1 MTQRDPLQRALARL
15 ILRHPFL
22 ATLALRLERVE
33 DPSAGTAWTDG
44 VRLAVNPAWFGDLD
58 DDQRVGLVGHEC
70 YHVALGHHLRR
81 GGRDHARWNVACD
94 YAVNALLQAD
104 GFTLPPHALLD
115 PRFGDACAEAIYNQ
129 LPLEP
134 DDPAAGVG
142 TSPPSAGTAGSTVP
156 QPPSPGSGAP
166 PPPAGAGATP
176 PPGGSSPATG
186 TAATAPPA
194 GSVPSPS
201 PSFSP
206 PATGAPQPPRRPE
219 TFGQIRDQPFPSPP
233 TPAQQEARLA
243 DHAVLIT
250 ALAQQARAAGKD
262 SLGATRAATAARQPA
277 TVDWRALFAE
287 FLTARHSQDYTW
299 RRPNP
304 RYALLGLFLPLLE
317 AAAPGRVAF
326 VLDTS
331 ESVPKSALDAVTAEL
346 EAYLRQYP
354 TITLDVLYADAKVT
368 GRASFTAADLPLRLE
383 PIGGGGTDFRPALAA
398 LADADDRPAC
408 IVYLTDLEGR
418 FPAEPPPIPIIW
430 LVFGQPLSPR
440 QAPFGKVVLLPY

>member
-1 MTQRDPLQRALARL
+1 MTQPDPLQRPLARL

-22 ATLALRLERVE
+22 ATLALRLERVL

-44 VRLAVNPAWFGDLD
+44 VHLAVNPAWFGELD

-104 GFTLPPHALLD
+104 GFVLPPGALLD

-129 LPLEP
+129 LPPEP

-142 TSPPSAGTAGSTVP
+142 TSPQSAGTAGSTVP
-156 QPPSPGSGAP
+156 PQPGPGSGAP
-166 PPPAGAGATP
+166 PPPASASATP
-176 PPGGSSPATG
+176 PAGRDDLATG

-194 GSVPSPS
+194 GFVPSPS
-201 PSFSP
+201 SSP
-206 PATGAPQPPRRPE
+206 PATGDPLPSPRRPE
-219 TFGQIRDQPFPSPP
+219 TFGQVRDQPFPTPP

-243 DHAVLIT
+243 EHAVLIT

-262 SLGATRAATAARQPA
+262 SLGARRAETAARQPA

-287 FLTARHSQDYTW
+287 FLTARHEQDYSW

-326 VLDTS
+326 VVDTS
-331 ESVPKSALDAVTAEL
+331 GSVPKSALDAVTAEL

-368 GRASFTAADLPLRLE
+368 GHASFTAADLPLRLE

-398 LADADDRPAC
+398 LADGDDPAAC
-408 IVYLTDLEGR
+408 IVYLTDLAGT
-418 FPAEPPPIPIIW
+418 FPAEPPHIPIIW
-430 LVFGQPLSPR
+430 VVFGQQLATPR
-440 QAPFGKVVLLPY
+440 APFGKVIQLPY

>member
-1 MTQRDPLQRALARL
+1 MTQPDRLQRSVARL

-44 VRLAVNPAWFGDLD
+44 VRLAVDPAWFGELD
-58 DDQRVGLVGHEC
+58 DDQRVGLVAHEC
-70 YHVALGHHLRR
+70 YHVALAHHLRR
-81 GGRDHARWNVACD
+81 GGRDHVRWNVACD
-94 YAVNALLQAD
+94 YAVNALLLAD
-104 GFTLPPHALLD
+104 GFVLPPDALLD
-115 PRFGDACAEAIYNQ
+115 PRFGDACAEAIYSQ
-129 LPLEP
+129 LPPEP
-134 DDPAAGVG
+134 DDPAAAAG
-142 TSPPSAGTAGSTVP
+142 TSSPSAGAGTSTIS
-156 QPPSPGSGAP
+156 PPAAGGLGTP
-166 PPPAGAGATP
+166 PPPATAGASATP
-176 PPGGSSPATG
+176 PATGASPATG
-186 TAATAPPA
+186 AAATAPPA
-194 GSVPSPS
+194 GTAPGTSPID
-201 PSFSP
+201 
-206 PATGAPQPPRRPE
+206 TGDPQPSPRRPE
-219 TFGQIRDQPFPSPP
+219 TFGQVRDQPFPSPP

-243 DHAVLIT
+243 EHAVLIT

-262 SLGATRAATAARQPA
+262 SLGARRAATAARQPP
-277 TVDWRALFAE
+277 TVDWRALLAE
-287 FLTARHSQDYTW
+287 FLTARHEQDYSW

-354 TITLDVLYADAKVT
+354 TITLDVLYADAEVT

-398 LADADDRPAC
+398 LADADDPPAC
-408 IVYLTDLEGR
+408 IVYLTDLEGS
-418 FPAEPPPIPIIW
+418 FPVEPPPIPVIW
-430 LVFGQPLSPR
+430 LVFGQPLSTPR
-440 QAPFGKVVLLPY
+440 APFGKVVLLPY

>member
-1 MTQRDPLQRALARL
+1 LLQRPVARL
-15 ILRHPFL
+15 VLRHPFL

-44 VRLAVNPAWFGDLD
+44 VRLAVDPAWFGELD

-70 YHVALGHHLRR
+70 YHIALAHHLRR
-81 GGRDHARWNVACD
+81 GGRDHVRWNIACD

-104 GFTLPPHALLD
+104 GFTLPPDALLD

-129 LPLEP
+129 LPPEP
-134 DDPAAGVG
+134 DDPAAAAAP
-142 TSPPSAGTAGSTVP
+142 SLPSASTGSSTLSQHAAGGPGT
-156 QPPSPGSGAP
+156 P
-166 PPPAGAGATP
+166 PPPTTGGASATP

-186 TAATAPPA
+186 TAASSPA
-194 GSVPSPS
+194 AGFVPSPS
-201 PSFSP
+201 PSPTPSP
-206 PATGAPQPPRRPE
+206 SDTGDPQPSRRPE
-219 TFGQIRDQPFPSPP
+219 TFGQVRDQPFPAPP

-243 DHAVLIT
+243 EHAVLIT

-262 SLGATRAATAARQPA
+262 SLGARRAATAARQPA

-287 FLTARHSQDYTW
+287 FLTARHEQDYTW
-299 RRPNP
+299 RLPNP

-326 VLDTS
+326 VVDTS
-331 ESVPKSALDAVTAEL
+331 GSVPRPALDAVTAEL

-398 LADADDRPAC
+398 LTEADDPPAC
-408 IVYLTDLEGR
+408 IVYLTDLEGTL
-418 FPAEPPPIPIIW
+418 PAEPPPLPILW
-430 LVFGQPLSPR
+430 LVFGQPLSMPR
-440 QAPFGKVVLLPY
+440 APFGRVVLLPY

>member
-1 MTQRDPLQRALARL
+1 MTQPDRLQRSVARL

-22 ATLALRLERVE
+22 ATVALRLERVE

-44 VRLAVNPAWFGDLD
+44 VRLAVDPAWFGVLD
-58 DDQRVGLVGHEC
+58 DDQRVGLVAHEC
-70 YHVALGHHLRR
+70 YHVALAHHLRR
-81 GGRDHARWNVACD
+81 GGRDHLRWNVACD

-104 GFTLPPHALLD
+104 GFVLPSDALLD
-115 PRFGDACAEAIYNQ
+115 PRFGDACAEAIYSQ
-129 LPLEP
+129 LPPEP
-134 DDPAAGVG
+134 DDPAAAAG
-142 TSPPSAGTAGSTVP
+142 TSSPSAGAGNSLLS
-156 QPPSPGSGAP
+156 PPAAAGPGT
-166 PPPAGAGATP
+166 PPPAATAG
-176 PPGGSSPATG
+176 G
-186 TAATAPPA
+186 AATTGVPPA
-194 GSVPSPS
+194 GTAPSSAPS
-201 PSFSP
+201 E
-206 PATGAPQPPRRPE
+206 TGDPQPSPRRPE
-219 TFGQIRDQPFPSPP
+219 TFGQVRDQPFPSPP

-243 DHAVLIT
+243 EHAVLIT

-262 SLGATRAATAARQPA
+262 SLGARRAETAARQPA
-277 TVDWRALFAE
+277 TVDWRALLAE
-287 FLTARHSQDYTW
+287 FLTARHEQDYTW

-368 GRASFTAADLPLRLE
+368 GQASYTAADLPLRLE

-398 LADADDRPAC
+398 LEDADDPPAC
-408 IVYLTDLEGR
+408 IVYLTDLEGT
-418 FPAEPPPIPIIW
+418 FPAEPPPIPVLW
-430 LVFGQPLSPR
+430 LVFGQPLTPPR
-440 QAPFGKVVLLPY
+440 APFGNVVLLPY